1 MELFMIKTGFCVRTL
16 LLALLF
22 SVISPLPL
30 AYSELSLFLA
40 MIFNVHIYILP
51 GLVCRG
57 NYGNLTVPEDH
68 GISLCVYIYIYIH
81 EDIRLAFSSL

>member
-40 MIFNVHIYILP
+40 MIFNVHIYIELFWSMS
-51 GLVCRG
+51 
-57 NYGNLTVPEDH
+57 T
-68 GISLCVYIYIYIH
+68 S
-81 EDIRLAFSSL
+81 FSFFFSFV